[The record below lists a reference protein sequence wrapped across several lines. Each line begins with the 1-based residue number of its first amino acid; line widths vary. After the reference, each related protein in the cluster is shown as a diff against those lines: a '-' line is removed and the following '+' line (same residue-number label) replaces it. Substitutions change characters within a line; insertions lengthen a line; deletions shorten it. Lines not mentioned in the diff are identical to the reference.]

1 MLKDASKS
9 QKISI
14 FAQTLTSFMENNIPQ
29 EWNKFYLKDVSFV
42 NLMMRRIYNVLIVAN
57 PYDAFMLEDDGRIEE
72 KIYNEYMELG
82 LRYPPTFT
90 QVSTTEEAAAVLRS
104 TVIDL
109 VICMPGNADNDA
121 FDVARDIKGK
131 FPNIHCVV
139 LTPFSHGITKR
150 MQNEDLSIFDYVFCW
165 LGNTNLI
172 LSIIKLIEDKMN
184 LEHDIQEA
192 GVQMILLVEDSI
204 RFYSSILPNLYNYI
218 LEQSKNFSK
227 EALNRHAATM
237 RMRGRPKVV
246 LARTYEEAQKLYD
259 KYSNNTLGVISDAR
273 FPLKS
278 AAKAF
283 GNEVEQ
289 EANPEH
295 GTDTFGRE
303 KCPDA
308 GLRLFRYIR
317 KTDPFVPL
325 IIESSESDNRAKAEA
340 EGFRFVDKNS
350 KKMSVD
356 LRRLMEEH
364 MGFGDFIFR
373 DPKTHE
379 EIMRIR
385 SLKELQDNIFNI
397 PNDSMLYHI
406 SRNHMSRWLCARAIF
421 PVSAFLKHVTWEK
434 LQDVDAHRQIIFDAI
449 VQYRHMK
456 NLGVVAV
463 FDRMKFDK
471 YAHFAR
477 IGEGSLGGK
486 GRGLAFLDN
495 IIKRHPEFN
504 QYENATVQIP
514 KTVVLC
520 TDIFD
525 EFMMSNNLYP
535 IALSDASDDEILKHF
550 LHAQLPDS
558 LIADF
563 FTFFEA
569 TKSPIAIRSSSLLE
583 DAHYQPFAGI
593 YSTYMIPYLAD
604 KYQMLQML
612 ACAIKGVYASVFYRD
627 SKAYMTAT
635 RNVIDQEKMAVILQE
650 VVGKDYGTRYYP
662 TMSGV
667 LRSLNYYP
675 IGDEEAEEGI
685 ASLALGLGKYI
696 VDGGQTLR
704 VCPYHPHQVLQT
716 SETEMA
722 LRDTQTQFY
731 ALDMK
736 HVGDDFKVDDG
747 FNILKLR
754 VKDAVEDQS
763 LNYIA
768 STFDP
773 YDQVINDGVY
783 ETGRKLITFAGVLQH
798 DVVPLPELMQMSMK
812 CGSEAMRRPVEIE
825 FACNI
830 HADKTCDFYLLQIR
844 PIVDAKEMLDED
856 VRAIPDAD
864 CLLRS
869 HNSLGHGISEDVT
882 DVVYV
887 KYDDHFSA
895 MNNFYV
901 ADDIERINRKFL
913 ADGKNYVLIGPGR
926 WGSSDHYLGVPVKW
940 PHISAAR
947 VIVEVA
953 LKNYNID
960 PSQGTHFFQ
969 NLTSFGVGY
978 FTVDTNTEEGGFVNK
993 EMLDAMPAVEE
1004 TQYVRH
1010 VRFDRPLRI
1019 LMDGKKQEGAVLHPQ
1034 E

>member
-1 MLKDASKS
+1 
-9 QKISI
+9 
-14 FAQTLTSFMENNIPQ
+14 MENNVPQ

-90 QVSTTEEAAAVLRS
+90 QVSTTEEAAQVLRS

-150 MQNEDLSIFDYVFCW
+150 MENEDLSIFDYVFCW

-184 LEHDIQEA
+184 LEHDIREA
-192 GVQMILLVEDSI
+192 GVQMILLVEDSV

-259 KYSNNTLGVISDAR
+259 KYSNNTLGVISYAR

-525 EFMMSNNLYP
+525 EFMMTNNLYP

-593 YSTYMIPYLAD
+593 YSTYMIPYLED

-1019 LMDGKKQEGAVLHPQ
+1019 LMDGKKQEGAVLHP
-1034 E
+1034 

>member
-1 MLKDASKS
+1 
-9 QKISI
+9 
-14 FAQTLTSFMENNIPQ
+14 MENNVPQ

-90 QVSTTEEAAAVLRS
+90 QVSTTEEAAQVLRS

-131 FPNIHCVV
+131 FPSIHCVV

-150 MQNEDLSIFDYVFCW
+150 MENEDLSIFDYVFCW

-184 LEHDIQEA
+184 LEHDIREA
-192 GVQMILLVEDSI
+192 GVQMILLVEDSV

-593 YSTYMIPYLAD
+593 YSTYMIPYLED

-978 FTVDTNTEEGGFVNK
+978 FTVDTNTGEGGFVNK
-993 EMLDAMPAVEE
+993 DMLDAMPAVEE

>member
-1 MLKDASKS
+1 
-9 QKISI
+9 
-14 FAQTLTSFMENNIPQ
+14 MENNVPQ

-90 QVSTTEEAAAVLRS
+90 QVSTTEEAAQVLRS

-150 MQNEDLSIFDYVFCW
+150 MENEDLSIFDYVFCW

-184 LEHDIQEA
+184 LEHDIREA
-192 GVQMILLVEDSI
+192 GVQMILLVEDSV

-535 IALSDASDDEILKHF
+535 IALSDAGDDEILKHF

-593 YSTYMIPYLAD
+593 YSTYMIPYLED

-887 KYDDHFSA
+887 KYDDQFSA

-978 FTVDTNTEEGGFVNK
+978 FTVDTNTGEGGFVNK
-993 EMLDAMPAVEE
+993 EILDAMPAVEE

>member
-1 MLKDASKS
+1 
-9 QKISI
+9 
-14 FAQTLTSFMENNIPQ
+14 MENNVPQ

-90 QVSTTEEAAAVLRS
+90 QVSTTEEAAQVLRS

-150 MQNEDLSIFDYVFCW
+150 MENEDLSIFDYVFCW

-184 LEHDIQEA
+184 LAHDIREA
-192 GVQMILLVEDSI
+192 GVQMILLVEDSV

-593 YSTYMIPYLAD
+593 YSTYMIPYLED

-993 EMLDAMPAVEE
+993 EILDAMPAVEE

>member
-1 MLKDASKS
+1 
-9 QKISI
+9 
-14 FAQTLTSFMENNIPQ
+14 MENNVPQ

-90 QVSTTEEAAAVLRS
+90 QVSTTEEAAQVLRS

-150 MQNEDLSIFDYVFCW
+150 MENEDLSIFDYVFCW

-184 LEHDIQEA
+184 LEHDIREA
-192 GVQMILLVEDSI
+192 GVQMILLVEDSV

-373 DPKTHE
+373 DPNTHE

-593 YSTYMIPYLAD
+593 YSTYMIPYLED

-993 EMLDAMPAVEE
+993 EILDAMPAVEE